1 MRGNNFAIS
10 ALAYHG
16 GDSMEAD
23 APVATERKN
32 AGSVVTQPLPRGE
45 VRMTVQQNQ
54 QKKEKKKKPQQIDQQ
69 GDKRRGGQKQFHNP
83 KYHPK
88 PGHGG
93 PGDPSGGD
101 QGNYGT

>member
-1 MRGNNFAIS
+1 MTGRNFAIS
-10 ALAYHG
+10 ALSYHRG
-16 GDSMEAD
+16 D

-32 AGSVVTQPLPRGE
+32 AGSVVSQRLPRGE

-54 QKKEKKKKPQQIDQQ
+54 QKTEKKKPQQSDQQ
-69 GDKRRGGQKQFHNP
+69 GGKRQGGQKQFHNP

-93 PGDPSGGD
+93 PGDPSGED
-101 QGNYGT
+101 EGNYGT